1 MGELIPP
8 NPKQFILTL
17 GAKMSQKALYEE
29 VIEEIGTQTLAR
41 FGLNIFSLNTYDAYG
56 SSVLATSDVMRAYD
70 RHKHNP
76 QYHGQMLE
84 EIDIGQ
90 TNIKEALSSTGKR
103 AYTTDTLSDIKKVQ
117 GILRG
122 DKKIDNLNVKDRE
135 KFEYIMANYAS
146 EVENFDFSKGDLNH
160 LARTN
165 HNTTDTVLVDSNG
178 KVLKTAQLKEI
189 KDTKGLLE
197 DRYLEGEFAV
207 DELRVPLDDY
217 KKHKSNLEEMIRV
230 GEGSSDPKKAEQ
242 ARKAKIALEKLNAA
256 NLTNRLMC
264 ENPKTTAFLTQ
275 GAVASGHILQ
285 AGVSDAIVVA
295 LSTFANGV
303 VWELKD
309 MFNSSSNSQV
319 SVMDRVKRL
328 INKVIEAFKKNF
340 ARGASFGAIDVAI
353 GILGQIFRSISGSL
367 KQLWKQIRSS
377 CKSIF
382 NAIDSYIS
390 GEIKSTKDL
399 IGTIIK
405 ALLSSVWVFATVGL
419 EKKLEA
425 AFSTV
430 FAPMPFLAPF
440 LASSCAIVVGAFAV
454 VVTSRSV
461 DAVLDALFGVF
472 AARDKA
478 KIRQEEIAE
487 LIASELPTL
496 LENEEKLERLI
507 EETHCKRLLSIESSF
522 EDYQKAYGQYDEQGV
537 YEALNSLC
545 SLWGGELKIKNMG
558 DVQKILENPNRCG
571 KLKW

>member
-1 MGELIPP
+1 MR
-8 NPKQFILTL
+8 
-17 GAKMSQKALYEE
+17 QKPLYEE
-29 VIEEIGTQTLAR
+29 VITEIGTQTLAR
-41 FGLNIFSLNTYDAYG
+41 FGLNIFSLDTYAAYG
-56 SSVLATSDVMRAYD
+56 SSVLATSDIMRAYD
-70 RHKHNP
+70 RHKNNP
-76 QYHGQMLE
+76 QYHGQMFE

-90 TNIKEALSSTGKR
+90 TNIKEGLFAGGSR
-103 AYTTDTLSDIKKVQ
+103 AYTTDTLSDIRDVQ
-117 GILRG
+117 GMVREG
-122 DKKIDNLNVKDRE
+122 KKFENLNAKDQA
-135 KFEYIMANYAS
+135 KFEYIMTNYAS
-146 EVENFDFSKGDLNH
+146 EVENLNFSKGDLNH
-160 LARTN
+160 LAKTN

-178 KVLKTAQLKEI
+178 KVLRTAQLKAI
-189 KDTKGLLE
+189 QDTEGLLE

-207 DELRVPLDDY
+207 DELRMPLDDY

-242 ARKAKIALEKLNAA
+242 ARKAKIALEKLNAG

-264 ENPKTTAFLTQ
+264 KNPKTTAFLTQ
-275 GAVASGHILQ
+275 GVVASGHILQ
-285 AGVSDAIVVA
+285 AGASDAIVVA

-309 MFNSSSNSQV
+309 MFNSSSISQV
-319 SVMDRVKRL
+319 SVMDRIKRL

-353 GILGQIFRSISGSL
+353 GILGQIFRSISRSL

-377 CKSIF
+377 CKSIY
-382 NAIDSYIS
+382 NAIYSYIS

-419 EKKLEA
+419 EKKLEVE
-425 AFSTV
+425 FSLV
-430 FAPMPFLAPF
+430 FASMPFLASF
-440 LASSCAIVVGAFAV
+440 LASLCAIVVGAFAV

-478 KIRQEEIAE
+478 KIRKEEIAE
-487 LIASELPTL
+487 LIASELPAL

-545 SLWGGELKIKNMG
+545 LLWGGELKIKNMG
-558 DVQKILENPNRCG
+558 DVQKIFENPNRCG